1 MALLRQPLAPLPCL
15 QNPRHLAKRKP
26 TTLSVSGPLFS
37 LSLSL
42 SHTHHTPTTSSIRT
56 QKKLSNFVLQFSST
70 AQEEA
75 IEENPVLVEPEA
87 EEFSDTRLLAQ
98 NVPWTCTPEDIRT
111 MFEKYGTVVDV
122 ELAMYSKSRNR
133 GLAFV
138 TMASP
143 EEARVA
149 LNGLESSEMDGRII
163 KMAYAKPKK
172 KKIPPPMPSK
182 EITFNLY
189 VENLSYEVRAKDL
202 REFFT
207 SEGTDIVNAEVVFEG
222 NPRRSA
228 GYAFVSFKS
237 KKEAEAALATFHG
250 KLFMG
255 RKIRVARSKQFVKVP
270 TVKEPPVES
279 SELGDN
285 ATELSSTSKQVI
297 ADDSEKK

>member
-15 QNPRHLAKRKP
+15 QNPLHLPKHKP

-42 SHTHHTPTTSSIRT
+42 SHTHHTPTSSIRT
-56 QKKLSNFVLQFSST
+56 KKLESFVLQFSST

-75 IEENPVLVEPEA
+75 IEENPVLVEPET
-87 EEFSDTRLLAQ
+87 EVFSDTRLLAQ

-122 ELAMYSKSRNR
+122 ELAMYNKTRNR

-149 LNGLESSEMDGRII
+149 LNSLESTEMDGRII
-163 KMAYAKPKK
+163 RMAYAKPKK

-182 EITFNLY
+182 DITFNLY

-270 TVKEPPVES
+270 TVKEPAVES
-279 SELGDN
+279 SESGDN
-285 ATELSSTSKQVI
+285 DTELSSTLEQVI
-297 ADDSEKK
+297 ADDSDKK

>member
-1 MALLRQPLAPLPCL
+1 MALLHQPLAPLPCL
-15 QNPRHLAKRKP
+15 QNPHHLSKHKP

-42 SHTHHTPTTSSIRT
+42 SHTHHAPTSSIRT
-56 QKKLSNFVLQFSST
+56 KKLESFVLQFSST

-75 IEENPVLVEPEA
+75 IQENPVVVEPET
-87 EEFSDTRLLAQ
+87 EVFSDTRLLAQ

-122 ELAMYSKSRNR
+122 ELAMYNKTRNR

-149 LNGLESSEMDGRII
+149 LNSLESTEMDGRII
-163 KMAYAKPKK
+163 RMAYAKPKK

-182 EITFNLY
+182 DITFNLY

-222 NPRRSA
+222 IPRRSA

-270 TVKEPPVES
+270 TVKEPAVES
-279 SELGDN
+279 SESGDD
-285 ATELSSTSKQVI
+285 ATELSSTSEQVI
-297 ADDSEKK
+297 ADDSDKK